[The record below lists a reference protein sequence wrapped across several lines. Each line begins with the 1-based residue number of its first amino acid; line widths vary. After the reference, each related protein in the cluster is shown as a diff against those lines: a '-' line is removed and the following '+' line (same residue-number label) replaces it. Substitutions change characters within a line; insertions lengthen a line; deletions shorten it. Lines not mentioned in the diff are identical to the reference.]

1 MKNRPTIAMH
11 DQSGHGSTETLA
23 TNSNTST
30 KPHIEK
36 NEMTFNRVN
45 KITSRTIQQ
54 GLFLFFL
61 MGFLFQARTS
71 HAGFLL
77 TLSLGNA
84 TQLSQNEVAFDIQAH
99 FSGSGTYQP
108 SDYVNLFLFSLDT
121 PGTSA
126 ELKKGT
132 SQNFDRFRFDSF
144 LSGWDNGGAI
154 DLDTGTGGLA
164 ATEVADALLIDTPQ
178 VTLARMKIDTTG
190 LGPGLYM
197 VSLYDINISDAAGSI
212 DSMFV
217 ASMVTDFPSNV
228 NLNATGT
235 FTISAVPE
243 PSSMVIAI
251 IGVSCM
257 GVAFRR
263 RKRRERGIN
272 R

>member
-11 DQSGHGSTETLA
+11 NPARQGNTATLA
-23 TNSNTST
+23 ISSNTST
-30 KPHIEK
+30 NPHFEQ
-36 NEMTFNRVN
+36 NEMKFNRVN
-45 KITSRTIQQ
+45 KIRSRTIQQ
-54 GLFLFFL
+54 GLFLVFL
-61 MGFLFQARTS
+61 MGCLFQARAS

-99 FSGSGTYQP
+99 FSGSGTYQT
-108 SDYVNLFLFSLDT
+108 SDYVNSFSFSLDT

-126 ELKKGT
+126 ELKTGT
-132 SQNFDRFRFDSF
+132 SQNFDRFSFDSF
-144 LSGWDNGGAI
+144 RSGWDNGGAI
-154 DLDTGTGGLA
+154 DLDTGIGGLA
-164 ATEVADALLIDTPQ
+164 ATDVADALLIDTPQ

-197 VSLYDINISDAAGSI
+197 VSLYDSSISDAAGSI
-212 DSMFV
+212 NSLVV
-217 ASMVTDFPSNV
+217 ASMVTDFPTSV

-235 FTISAVPE
+235 FTISVVPE

-251 IGVSCM
+251 IGASCM
-257 GVAFRR
+257 GVTFRR
-263 RKRRERGIN
+263 SKRRERGIN